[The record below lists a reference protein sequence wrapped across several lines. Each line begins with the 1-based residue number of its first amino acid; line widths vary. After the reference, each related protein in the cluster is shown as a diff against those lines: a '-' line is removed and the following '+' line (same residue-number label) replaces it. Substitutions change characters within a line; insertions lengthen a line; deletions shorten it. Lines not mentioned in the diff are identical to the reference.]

1 MPRMPDAELEQR
13 IVAGAVRLLD
23 AGGEGA
29 ITLRAV
35 AKEAGT
41 TTPTIYKRFRDRDV
55 LMQRLVDGLTDEM
68 MAVFQST
75 RSVEAMVRAFLD
87 ESRAR
92 PMRVNLMVTT
102 FGERYAAG
110 ESMPAFELLQS
121 RIELEVGTRG
131 KECEDLALAIAS
143 LAFGTAQGMIA
154 AGSDTRHAAQF
165 RRTALHAL
173 RMLLAGFRKSGKG
186 RTPGRGSGSEKA
198 RSS

>member
-1 MPRMPDAELEQR
+1 MPRLPDAALEER

-75 RSVEAMVRAFLD
+75 RSVEAMVGAFLD

-102 FGERYAAG
+102 FGARYAAG
-110 ESMPAFELLQS
+110 ESMPAFELLQL
-121 RIELEVGTRG
+121 RIKKEVGIGGR
-131 KECEDLALAIAS
+131 ECEDLALAIAS

-154 AGSDTRHAAQF
+154 AGSDTKHAAEF
-165 RRTALHAL
+165 ERTAMHAL
-173 RMLLAGFRKSGKG
+173 RLLLKAFSRSRQRRMPVRLALKK
-186 RTPGRGSGSEKA
+186 KA